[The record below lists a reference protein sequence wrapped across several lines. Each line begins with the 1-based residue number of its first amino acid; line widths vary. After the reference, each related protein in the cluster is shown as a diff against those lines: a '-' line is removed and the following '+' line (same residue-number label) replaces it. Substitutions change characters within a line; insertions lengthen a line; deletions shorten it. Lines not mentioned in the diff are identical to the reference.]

1 MYQYFILTYSHHP
14 LQLCVQKW
22 SMCWK
27 FELCLP
33 LRTLFH
39 DAMWTK
45 MIKGKKNVYLNMI
58 VCLDKCSLIQ
68 YLLLLQTQT
77 LYDLFRLSW
86 LSSYRRGP
94 AKRNDS
100 RSGTIEKTIHKQWRD
115 KMFFVSYKPQ
125 TAHFDRYCN
134 NAPRNAQYLKEW

>member
-1 MYQYFILTYSHHP
+1 
-14 LQLCVQKW
+14 
-22 SMCWK
+22 MCWK

-58 VCLDKCSLIQ
+58 VCLDKYSLIQ

-77 LYDLFRLSW
+77 LYDLFRPNADCQVIGEGRLNEMI
-86 LSSYRRGP
+86 P
-94 AKRNDS
+94 EAEQS
-100 RSGTIEKTIHKQWRD
+100 RKLFTSNEETKC
-115 KMFFVSYKPQ
+115 FS
-125 TAHFDRYCN
+125 
-134 NAPRNAQYLKEW
+134 